1 MSRVFFAAAA
11 SVDGYITGPD
21 PNPEQALGTGG
32 DQLFD
37 WYFDTDTASTQLPN
51 FRLSAASA
59 RCFDTLALRIGA
71 VVAGRRTY
79 DHSGGFDGGGPHPTA
94 PLFVLSNR
102 PAPAGASRQT
112 FVSSGFSDAI
122 TAAKEAA
129 AGKDVAL
136 MGSGVLAAAL
146 QAGLVDEVIVHQV
159 PILLRGGVR
168 FFGEIAGTVQLASPE
183 VVVAPGVTHLSY
195 NVVK

>member
-1 MSRVFFAAAA
+1 
-11 SVDGYITGPD
+11 
-21 PNPEQALGTGG
+21 
-32 DQLFD
+32 
-37 WYFDTDTASTQLPN
+37 
-51 FRLSAASA
+51 
-59 RCFDTLALRIGA
+59 
-71 VVAGRRTY
+71 
-79 DHSGGFDGGGPHPTA
+79 
-94 PLFVLSNR
+94 
-102 PAPAGASRQT
+102 
-112 FVSSGFSDAI
+112 
-122 TAAKEAA
+122 
-129 AGKDVAL
+129 